1 MEEGVGNAHPN
12 NTLPNSTHPPDSPS
26 KGSEGGAGGDDEEK
40 SVLQVKYFWH
50 FGKIFLHICFQAKLT
65 NLAIQIGYGGM
76 AVSLVTVLILSI
88 KFSVD
93 KFHYEVRIR
102 NMMMMMMTQRWSFG
116 FGDQSSVRGNCVLKY
131 TQYTNYSLRTLT
143 ILQTWRMQNF
153 EGIFANTNVCN
164 SL

>member
-1 MEEGVGNAHPN
+1 MFLGEADQPRHPDRVRGHGRVARHRPHPLHQVLRGQVPLRGEDPEHDDDDDDT
-12 NTLPNSTHPPDSPS
+12 TL
-26 KGSEGGAGGDDEEK
+26 K
-40 SVLQVKYFWH
+40 
-50 FGKIFLHICFQAKLT
+50 
-65 NLAIQIGYGGM
+65 
-76 AVSLVTVLILSI
+76 
-88 KFSVD
+88 
-93 KFHYEVRIR
+93 
-102 NMMMMMMTQRWSFG
+102 FG